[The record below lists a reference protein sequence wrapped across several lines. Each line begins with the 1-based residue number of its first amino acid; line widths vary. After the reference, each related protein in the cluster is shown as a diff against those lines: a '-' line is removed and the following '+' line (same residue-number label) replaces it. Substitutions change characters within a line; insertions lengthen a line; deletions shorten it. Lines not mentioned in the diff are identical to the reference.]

1 MSASMSLRFGVVPAG
16 LVCLLLSYAAA
27 QQDSA
32 TETSRQDANASGQ
45 TDRATRQQV
54 DQLSAP
60 GSDRSNGESNQNR
73 TNYRAAHAAA
83 GSQTPVDHFFAGCL
97 LAKNKA
103 EVELSQIAL
112 QKSENPEVKQF
123 AQKMVQDHQKMIQ
136 QLQPLAMQGGA
147 SRSTSS
153 TLGSSSESRGRSATT
168 EGRTSDT
175 SALPGSSGASQ
186 TIPPSG
192 TSATIPSA
200 DATAGTTTSGTA
212 TTTAGMGNSAVHQLM
227 QIDRQINERALQ
239 VARDDLQQKSG
250 AEFDKCY
257 VGNAIIAHVHALAA
271 LEVIGKQTQG
281 ALAQVAQ
288 QAQPD
293 VQQHL
298 DHAKQLMKQLESQ
311 SGATGTQAQRESK
324 RTE

>member
-1 MSASMSLRFGVVPAG
+1 MSASLRLRFGVVSAG
-16 LVCLLLSYAAA
+16 LTCLLLSYAVA
-27 QQDSA
+27 QQ
-32 TETSRQDANASGQ
+32 TETSRRDANASGQ

-60 GSDRSNGESNQNR
+60 GSDRSNGESSQNR
-73 TNYRAAHAAA
+73 TNYRAAQAAA
-83 GSQTPVDHFFAGCL
+83 GSQNPVDHFLAGCL

-112 QKSENPEVKQF
+112 QKAENAEVKEF
-123 AQKMVQDHQKMIQ
+123 AQKMVQDHQKMIE

-147 SRSTSS
+147 SRTTSS
-153 TLGSSSESRGRSATT
+153 SILGSSSESRGRSATT
-168 EGRTSDT
+168 EGRTTDT
-175 SALPGSSGASQ
+175 TALPGSSGASQ

-192 TSATIPSA
+192 TSATIPAA
-200 DATAGTTTSGTA
+200 DATAGTTTRETT
-212 TTTAGMGNSAVHQLM
+212 TTTAGAGNSAVHQLM
-227 QIDRQINERALQ
+227 QIDRQINDRCLQ
-239 VARDDLQQKSG
+239 MAKDDLQQKSG

-257 VGNAIIAHVHALAA
+257 VGNAITAHVHALAA
-271 LEVIGKQTQG
+271 LEVIGRQTQG
-281 ALAQVAQ
+281 TLAQVAQ
-288 QAQPD
+288 QAQPN

-298 DHAKQLMKQLESQ
+298 DHAKQLMKQLEGQ

>member
-1 MSASMSLRFGVVPAG
+1 
-16 LVCLLLSYAAA
+16 
-27 QQDSA
+27 
-32 TETSRQDANASGQ
+32 
-45 TDRATRQQV
+45 
-54 DQLSAP
+54 
-60 GSDRSNGESNQNR
+60 
-73 TNYRAAHAAA
+73 
-83 GSQTPVDHFFAGCL
+83 VDHFYAGCL

-112 QKSENPEVKQF
+112 QKAENPEVKQF

-153 TLGSSSESRGRSATT
+153 SVLGSSSESRGRSTTT
-168 EGRTSDT
+168 EGRTGDT
-175 SALPGSSGASQ
+175 TALPGSSGASQ
-186 TIPPSG
+186 TIPPSS
-192 TSATIPSA
+192 TSSTIPSA
-200 DATAGTTTSGTA
+200 DATAGTTTSETA
-212 TTTAGMGNSAVHQLM
+212 TATAGMGTGAVHQLM

-239 VARDDLQQKSG
+239 MAREDLQQKSG

-257 VGNAIIAHVHALAA
+257 VGNAITAHVHALAA
-271 LEVIGKQTQG
+271 LEVIGRQTQG
-281 ALAQVAQ
+281 TLAQVAR

>member
-1 MSASMSLRFGVVPAG
+1 MSAALRLRFGVVSAG
-16 LVCLLLSYAAA
+16 LVCLLLSYAVA
-27 QQDSA
+27 QQDTA
-32 TETSRQDANASGQ
+32 TQPGRRDANASGQ
-45 TDRATRQQV
+45 SDRATTQQT
-54 DQLSAP
+54 DSAT
-60 GSDRSNGESNQNR
+60 SDIRGRSATDSSQNR
-73 TNYRAAHAAA
+73 TNYRAAQATA
-83 GSQTPVDHFFAGCL
+83 GSQSPVDHFFAGCL

-112 QKSENPEVKQF
+112 QKAENPEVKQF

-147 SRSTSS
+147 NRSTSS

-168 EGRTSDT
+168 EGRTTDT
-175 SALPGSSGASQ
+175 TALPGSSGASQ
-186 TIPPSG
+186 TIAPSG
-192 TSATIPSA
+192 ASATIPSA
-200 DATAGTTTSGTA
+200 DATAGTTTSETA
-212 TTTAGMGNSAVHQLM
+212 TATAGMGNSPVHQLM

-239 VARDDLQQKSG
+239 MARDDLQQKSG

-257 VGNAIIAHVHALAA
+257 VGNAITAHVHALAA
-271 LEVIGKQTQG
+271 LEVIGRQTQG
-281 ALAQVAQ
+281 TLAQVAR

>member
-1 MSASMSLRFGVVPAG
+1 
-16 LVCLLLSYAAA
+16 
-27 QQDSA
+27 
-32 TETSRQDANASGQ
+32 
-45 TDRATRQQV
+45 
-54 DQLSAP
+54 
-60 GSDRSNGESNQNR
+60 
-73 TNYRAAHAAA
+73 
-83 GSQTPVDHFFAGCL
+83 VDHFYAGCL

-112 QKSENPEVKQF
+112 QKAENPEVKQF

-147 SRSTSS
+147 SRSTPSS
-153 TLGSSSESRGRSATT
+153 VLSSSSESRGRSTTT

-175 SALPGSSGASQ
+175 TALPGSSGASQ
-186 TIPPSG
+186 TIPPSS
-192 TSATIPSA
+192 TSSTIPSA
-200 DATAGTTTSGTA
+200 DATAGTTTSETA
-212 TTTAGMGNSAVHQLM
+212 TATAGMGTGAVHQLM

-239 VARDDLQQKSG
+239 MARDDLQQKSG

-257 VGNAIIAHVHALAA
+257 VGNAITAHVHALAA
-271 LEVIGKQTQG
+271 LEVIGRQTQG
-281 ALAQVAQ
+281 TLAQVAR